1 MSQATLNFFNN
12 ILAERLTQKSYDFI
26 LQTQG
31 EIQKQVAEIRFTAF
45 ISLVSRFVARQP
57 LKLSNSESTK
67 AKAVMP
73 GWNMDN
79 WNLLET
85 ARVSL
90 ILARTDLLNPLFA
103 ETYNKWFSYADEGE
117 LCAYYRA
124 IPLLPEPQRLV
135 WRAAEGCRTNMKT
148 VFTAVACDSPFPHA
162 YFDDVAWNQLVVK
175 ALFTEVPLAGVYGI
189 DGRLSPELT
198 HMVLDY
204 IDERTSAGRS
214 IPVDA
219 WLCIGTTR
227 DHRFDNAVRTAL
239 QSSSLKQQAAAIV
252 ALGRAQRETDLQE
265 LISIKTDPSI
275 KNVTQQVLNG
285 KTTQTDFHELVSH
298 FEG

>member
-1 MSQATLNFFNN
+1 M
-12 ILAERLTQKSYDFI
+12 E
-26 LQTQG
+26 
-31 EIQKQVAEIRFTAF
+31 
-45 ISLVSRFVARQP
+45 
-57 LKLSNSESTK
+57 
-67 AKAVMP
+67 
-73 GWNMDN
+73 N
-79 WNLLET
+79 WNLLEA

-90 ILARTDLLNPLFA
+90 ILARTDLLDSKFP
-103 ETYNKWFSYADEGE
+103 EICNKWFSYADEGE

-148 VFTAVACDSPFPHA
+148 VFTAVACDSPFPQAH
-162 YFDDVAWNQLVVK
+162 FNDVAWNQLIVK
-175 ALFTEVPLAGVYGI
+175 ALFTEVPLTRIYGI
-189 DGRLSPELT
+189 DSRLSQELT

-204 IDERTSAGRS
+204 MDERTSAGRS

-219 WLCIGTTR
+219 WLCIGTTT
-227 DHRFDNAVRTAL
+227 DKRFDKAVRTAL

-275 KNVTQQVLNG
+275 KNVAQQVLNG